1 MRRILSAVTA
11 VAVLTASCGIAL
23 AEAGPASASASSSP
37 IVIGGDGDLTVS
49 AGVAQ
54 GFEAGIYRFNKAGGL
69 DGRKIKFIG
78 FLDDGFSPTTNLSN
92 AQQLVQNDHVLAVA
106 PFLSEVASGSTSTYL
121 AGAKTPFIGW
131 SVNGAFETEP
141 KWGFGVN
148 GNQGNP
154 TVQGL
159 AGMKQ
164 LLVATGNTTT
174 PSKVKMALID
184 VNVPGAAISTIALGG
199 VAKHT
204 GMKVVYE
211 ESPVPA
217 LGATSYASYVQAI
230 MSSGAN
236 AVYEVL
242 ASAEAIG
249 LAAAL
254 KQAGFKGA
262 IVNGVT
268 YYPGQLASQPNE
280 ASALNGV
287 YVEDEFPA
295 NQNDTPAV
303 TQEEKDLQSV
313 GQPPY
318 LTSGVTIG
326 YWSAIVL
333 ESMLKAT
340 LIAQGNNPDKVTG
353 PTLQQTVAGS
363 KPFAYIDPIA
373 GGIGDEYFPAA
384 ETIPTGCGTLVKTV
398 GDSFKQITPYQ
409 CEGAINVK
417 YGKVVNQKTGKLE
430 S

>member
-1 MRRILSAVTA
+1 MRRILSAA
-11 VAVLTASCGIAL
+11 VAAGVLAASCGIA
-23 AEAGPASASASSSP
+23 AVAGAATAATSTTP
-37 IVIGGDGDLTVS
+37 IVIGGDGDLAIS
-49 AGVAQ
+49 AGVGQ
-54 GFEAGIYRFNKAGGL
+54 GFQAGIVRFNKDGGL
-69 DGRKIKFIG
+69 DGRKIKFVG
-78 FLDDGFSPTTNLSN
+78 FLDDGFSPATNLSN

-106 PFLSEVASGSTSTYL
+106 PFLSEVATASTSSYL
-121 AGAKTPFIGW
+121 AGAKTPFVGW
-131 SVNGAFETEP
+131 SINAAFETQP
-141 KWGFGVN
+141 KWGFGIN

-154 TVQGL
+154 SVQGL

-164 LLVATGNTTT
+164 LLVATGYTKT
-174 PSKVKMALID
+174 PSKLKLAFIGVDTPGGSISNGAL
-184 VNVPGAAISTIALGG
+184 AG
-199 VAKHT
+199 VAKYA
-204 GMKVVYE
+204 GAKVVYQE
-211 ESPVPA
+211 APVA
-217 LGATSYASYVQAI
+217 VAGTTSYAPYVQAI
-230 MSSGAN
+230 MASGAN

-242 ASAEAIG
+242 ASQDAIG

-254 KQAGFKGA
+254 KAAGFKGA

-280 ASALNGV
+280 AAALSGV

-303 TQEEKDLQSV
+303 TQEEKDLEAA

-340 LIAQGNNPDKVTG
+340 LKAEGNNPNKVTG
-353 PTLQQTVAGS
+353 ATLQQTVTSS
-363 KPFAYIDPIA
+363 KGYSYIDPIA
-373 GGIGDEYFPAA
+373 GGIGNEYFPPA

-409 CEGAINVK
+409 CDGAVNVK
-417 YGKVVNQKTGKLE
+417 YGKIVNQQTGKLE
-430 S
+430 G